1 MTNVLDKKIYLSST
15 QTVLNTADNVIED
28 LKGNPVNSIYMM
40 EKKWY
45 DLLDN
50 YDAETMA
57 ILFDSIDGTDFYEW
71 KESLTE
77 SSTAPV
83 AN

>member
-15 QTVLNTADNVIED
+15 QTVLNTVDNVIED

-50 YDAETMA
+50 YDAETLA

-77 SSTAPV
+77 ASTVPV
-83 AN
+83 TN

>member
-77 SSTAPV
+77 SSTEPV